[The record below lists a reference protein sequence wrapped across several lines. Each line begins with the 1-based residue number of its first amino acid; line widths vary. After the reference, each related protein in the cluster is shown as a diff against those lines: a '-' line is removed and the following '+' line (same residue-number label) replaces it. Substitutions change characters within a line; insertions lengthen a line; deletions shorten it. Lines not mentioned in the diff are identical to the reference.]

1 MNVNT
6 IAITPVDVK
15 NSALA
20 TPLTKDGRIC
30 MGKVLQN
37 KDVLPEEFLKN
48 CFVDADFISQDILA
62 EKINSQHDLLE
73 SQDYDHFSS
82 DIDIQKKYKYHIK
95 QRSNSAQKEQFEKDL
110 LGTNPKDLDN
120 RTYSSIF
127 LIEGPAG
134 SGKTTYANY
143 LLQND
148 FEKDLCDVETATQT
162 SCGCFGNTYDFKNPT
177 PNPITAIEVLLL
189 STIHERLARK
199 VSESDANYIQ
209 RISKINEVYFSQL
222 NSESFSFRDFPQYRK
237 FFNSLRSFCNKH
249 KSYDLLSLE
258 IYEQIDNAII
268 SSDEEIAEGKELNE
282 INAIK
287 FLLGILMR
295 LYFCFS
301 RIYNKKYILFLD
313 NVERY
318 IFSETG
324 KPYIAVFDAELQMV
338 LNSCYSVADETE
350 DIIYKSY
357 KECFKVDKQAKYC
370 TSFGILIAVR
380 ESTLSILK
388 SNHAFSEYFE
398 IHHSEKA
405 PTYVN
410 ISNWFD
416 YYKIFLKKIEFFSG
430 ITNEQSN
437 LFTHTFNNILNDI
450 TLSKWSLRR
459 LLLNLFNGNFRRFF
473 ENMSEVFCNYEEAVC
488 FYNEQWDKVKTNSS
502 PEARCT
508 RHLCRKLMIRIVL
521 DYMQN
526 IKKTEGESRGFF
538 DNLMSRCDEDNPS
551 NEVIA
556 RSSYARR
563 IITFLDNMNN
573 EMNSRPVAFS
583 TLIKVLLQKPIV
595 ANIKKSNVSINDRRI
610 SDIAEILSIASQT
623 AKIHTNGVELVTINC
638 DSVILHK
645 HNNSLAKVMM
655 NQWNQFRILGIIDS
669 DAFNIKITPAGSVF
683 AMLFPC
689 FEYFACRYRNNSIPL
704 FMLKS
709 EQERRN
715 LLLGVNNS
723 TSENT
728 YGIYEKAMSCID
740 SVLKLETRFLC
751 LSPFKKTS
759 IASAIYSKPEWLYDY
774 DGEGV
779 GMVHALRI
787 IAEHLGYLQDY
798 KNFLANLN
806 DDSFDNNHYKNNDGN
821 GVIDEVIEKY
831 KIKHYQIVEQYR
843 SYLEVGNIPNISQTN
858 KHQT

>member
-1 MNVNT
+1 MNANT
-6 IAITPVDVK
+6 TMISSVDIK

-20 TPLTKDGRIC
+20 TPLTKDGRVC
-30 MGKVLQN
+30 MGKVHQN
-37 KDVLPEEFLKN
+37 KDVSSKEFLEN

-62 EKINSQHDLLE
+62 EKINSQYQYELLE
-73 SQDYDHFSS
+73 SQDYDLFSS
-82 DIDIQKKYKYHIK
+82 DINIQKEYKYHIK

-110 LGTNPKDLDN
+110 LGENPRDINN

-134 SGKTTYANY
+134 SGKTTYANF

-162 SCGCFGNTYDFKNPT
+162 SCGCFGNTYDFQNPT

-189 STIHERLARK
+189 STIHERLAK
-199 VSESDANYIQ
+199 KTSESDIAYIT
-209 RISKINEVYFSQL
+209 RISKINEVYFSRL
-222 NSESFSFRDFPQYRK
+222 NSEDFSLRDFPLYRK
-237 FFNSLRSFCNKH
+237 FFHSLKSFCNTH
-249 KSYDLLSLE
+249 KSYVLLSSE
-258 IYEQIDNAII
+258 ICEQVNDVIV
-268 SSDEEIAEGKELNE
+268 SSDEDIAQGKELNE

-295 LYFCFS
+295 IYFCLS
-301 RIYNKKYILFLD
+301 RINDKKYILFLD

-324 KPYIAVFDAELQMV
+324 KPYMAVFDADLQKI

-350 DIIYKSY
+350 DIIYKAY
-357 KECFKVDKQAKYC
+357 KERLKIDDQAKYC

-430 ITNEQSN
+430 ITDEKDN
-437 LFTHTFNNILNDI
+437 LFAHTFNNMLNDI

-459 LLLNLFNGNFRRFF
+459 LLLNLFNNNFRRFF
-473 ENMSEVFCNYEEAVC
+473 ENMSEVFCNYEDAVC
-488 FYNEQWDKVKTNSS
+488 FYNEQWDKVKMDSS
-502 PEARCT
+502 PEARRI

-538 DNLMSRCDEDNPS
+538 DNLMSRCDESNPS

-573 EMNSRPVAFS
+573 EANPQPVAFP
-583 TLIKVLLQKPIV
+583 TLIKVILQKPIV
-595 ANIKKSNVSINDRRI
+595 ANIKKSNVSLNDGRI
-610 SDIAEILSIASQT
+610 SDISEILSIASQT

-638 DSVILHK
+638 DSLALRK
-645 HNNSLAKVMM
+645 HNNSLAKLMID
-655 NQWNQFRILGIIDS
+655 QWNQFRTSGIVDNIAS
-669 DAFNIKITPAGSVF
+669 NIKITPAGSVF

-689 FEYFACRYRNNSIPL
+689 FEYFACRYNNNSIPL

-709 EQERRN
+709 ELERRN
-715 LLLGVNNS
+715 LIFGNNDFN
-723 TSENT
+723 SEHT
-728 YGIYEKAMSCID
+728 YGIYDKAMSCID

-759 IASAIYSKPEWLYDY
+759 LASARYSKPEWLYDY

-798 KNFLANLN
+798 RNFLANID
-806 DDSFDNNHYKNNDGN
+806 DDSFDNEHYKSDDGN
-821 GVIDEVIEKY
+821 GVIDEAIGKY
-831 KIKHYQIVEQYR
+831 KIKHFQIVEQYR
-843 SYLEVGNIPNISQTN
+843 SYLEVGNIPNISQSN
-858 KHQT
+858 K